1 MTIKNNPP
9 PPELASIGCCHLNK
23 KKLDCYL
30 AQTHSFH
37 LFQVSKLFSF
47 TWTMGALACKLLYY
61 LQVGEKERNAHSEFP
76 NPVLCRFYIYALTGR
91 VRSVLRPQP
100 HSAQLRKARRKG
112 TKQRMMQFF
121 ISHSARSYTG
131 EFTLAA
137 KSFTFATLLF
147 PLFCPRENLEAETD
161 GRRESE
167 GRFPFMFFSSFVAAG
182 SLDGF
187 NKNASKI
194 FSDFMAAF
202 FKKRPILKMITYC
215 SFYSTPSSP
224 NTKAQFQDSS

>member
-76 NPVLCRFYIYALTGR
+76 NPVLCRFFYICIDRPCPECAPSSTSQ
-91 VRSVLRPQP
+91 RSA
-100 HSAQLRKARRKG
+100 SKG
-112 TKQRMMQFF
+112 KTEENKTKNDAVFSPF
-121 ISHSARSYTG
+121 LPSYTR

-147 PLFCPRENLEAETD
+147 PLFSARGKILQ
-161 GRRESE
+161 RRRMDE
-167 GRFPFMFFSSFVAAG
+167 GRTRVAFPFMFF
-182 SLDGF
+182 
-187 NKNASKI
+187 
-194 FSDFMAAF
+194 
-202 FKKRPILKMITYC
+202 
-215 SFYSTPSSP
+215 
-224 NTKAQFQDSS
+224 